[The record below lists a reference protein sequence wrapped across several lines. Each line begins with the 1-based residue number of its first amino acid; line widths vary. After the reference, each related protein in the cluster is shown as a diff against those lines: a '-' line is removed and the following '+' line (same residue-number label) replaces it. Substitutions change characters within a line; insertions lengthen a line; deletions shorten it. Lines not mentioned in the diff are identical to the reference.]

1 MNNTRHSLTLPLA
14 FRALTLLA
22 LIIVAEF
29 VNGTVHTLAVA
40 LLVGGFTARQVG
52 TVTGCMLI
60 GLVVWWSGGLVVW
73 WSGGLVWQSLAQG
86 RWPARPVGCRRAV
99 ADADDGL

>member
-1 MNNTRHSLTLPLA
+1 MNNTRHPLTLPLA

-60 GLVVWWSGGLVVW
+60 GLVALWSGGLVVW
-73 WSGGLVWQSLAQG
+73 WPGLAVPGSRSMARAPGGLSACCG
-86 RWPARPVGCRRAV
+86 
-99 ADADDGL
+99 

>member
-29 VNGTVHTLAVA
+29 VNGTARTLAVA

-52 TVTGCMLI
+52 TATGCMLI
-60 GLVVWWSGGLVVW
+60 GLVVW